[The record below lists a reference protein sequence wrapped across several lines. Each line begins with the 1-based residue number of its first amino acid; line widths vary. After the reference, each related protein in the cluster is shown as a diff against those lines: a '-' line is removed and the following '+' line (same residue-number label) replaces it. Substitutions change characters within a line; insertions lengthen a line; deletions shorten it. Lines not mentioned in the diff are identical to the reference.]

1 MNGALKRAVDCVL
14 CSLCYIKPQI
24 FTELLEKVG
33 AKSVETKEFSKSMNI
48 SEGQLLTIA
57 MACQSPMA
65 VDRFLDSRLPF
76 FLTKSILEWCSRN
89 QKDANQSQQLFDTHG
104 IFYLSY
110 CCFGFY
116 INFNRML
123 VD

>member
-1 MNGALKRAVDCVL
+1 MGGALKRAVDCVL

-33 AKSVETKEFSKSMNI
+33 AKSVESKELSKNI
-48 SEGQLLTIA
+48 SISESQLLTIA

-65 VDRFLDSRLPF
+65 VDRFLDSKLPF

-89 QKDANQSQQLFDTHG
+89 QRDANQSQQLFDSHSK
-104 IFYLSY
+104 FL
-110 CCFGFY
+110 F
-116 INFNRML
+116 
-123 VD
+123 